1 MNKLE
6 GFYVD
11 LDLIDPFLLFG
22 LEEYLQENFNTIYIV
37 FSSLLPSVILG
48 RTSRISEEI
57 YLDNIVKDGLILA
70 RRRSGG
76 GVVYIKPHQLCV
88 SFIFPRIYLPKD
100 LLEKYEFITL
110 LLTKSLERFTQ
121 SLSYDERG
129 NIFARDGK
137 ISGCGSFLSKTSYL
151 HHLTIIREPLLNM
164 ERYLK
169 RIKFATS
176 YIRIPKEDLKGEI
189 LNQVEKNLGI
199 SLDGVNINS
208 SNYEKIAEKYRDEKF
223 IYRL

>member
-1 MNKLE
+1 MNKLK
-6 GFYVD
+6 GFYID

-48 RTSRISEEI
+48 RASRISEEI
-57 YLDNIVKDGLILA
+57 YLDNIVRDELILA

-76 GVVYIKPHQLCV
+76 GVVYIKPNQLCV

-100 LLEKYEFITL
+100 LSGKYEFITL
-110 LLTKSLERFTQ
+110 LLIKGLKKFTEF
-121 SLSYDERG
+121 LSYDERG
-129 NIFARDGK
+129 NIFTRDGK
-137 ISGCGSFLSKTSYL
+137 ISGCGSFLSKNSYL

-189 LNQVEKNLGI
+189 LNQVEKNLEI
-199 SLDGVNINS
+199 SLEGVNINS
-208 SNYEKIAEKYRDEKF
+208 SSYEKIAEKYRDEKF
-223 IYRL
+223 IYKL